1 MDFTIAIVIYLLLL
15 LMLLAVTL
23 SMRIRIFSAITLSML
38 LSGIFLMLLV
48 PPGDINRYTNDMIDG
63 YDCGSRRNGIAVTLF
78 CVIYI
83 LTLLVITWYIL
94 CKVHDDVIPENKF
107 ENKIRI

>member
-15 LMLLAVTL
+15 LMLLVITL
-23 SMRIRIFSAITLSML
+23 SMRIRMFSAITVSML
-38 LSGIFLMLLV
+38 LSGIFLMFLV
-48 PPGDINRYTNDMIDG
+48 PPSDINRYTNDMIDG

-94 CKVHDDVIPENKF
+94 CKVNDDVIPETQTHS
-107 ENKIRI
+107 ETQI